1 MKIILG
7 IFASLLIASLLV
19 LSVLSVWGVRV
30 VSWAVVGRVVLS
42 VTIAFAGVLLLW
54 LAGTLFFKRE
64 KYSPEGRQAHR
75 ME

>member
-19 LSVLSVWGVRV
+19 LSVLSVWGVHI
-30 VSWAVVGRVVLS
+30 VSWVVVGRVVLS
-42 VTIAFAGVLLLW
+42 VAIAFAGVLLLW
-54 LAGTLFFKRE
+54 LVGTLFFKRE
-64 KYSPEGRQAHR
+64 KYRPEGRQAHR